1 MNRIKMTNDEIKGYI
16 GSDSYD
22 FPKYA
27 SQIMNWANQISQG
40 TRPRVVGQMSD
51 LIQQFPGRTIQEWE
65 QWYTQKHPKAIQ
77 EATRK
82 VYEMVENFKEVI
94 LKIDEDMVKDWLRDL
109 VVLKTFTGLRFQ
121 EAILKKVSECLQTNC
136 RLSTAEEESKGI
148 DGHIGDTPVSIKP
161 HTYKAQSLSLSEQ
174 IDVSII
180 YYEKKKTGLLIEYD
194 L

>member
-1 MNRIKMTNDEIKGYI
+1 MKRIKMNNDEIKEYV

-65 QWYTQKHPKAIQ
+65 KWYVQKHPTAI
-77 EATRK
+77 EDATKK

-94 LKIDEDMVKDWLRDL
+94 LNIDEDMVRDWIRDL

-121 EAILKKVSECLQTNC
+121 EAILKKTLPS
-136 RLSTAEEESKGI
+136 
-148 DGHIGDTPVSIKP
+148 
-161 HTYKAQSLSLSEQ
+161 
-174 IDVSII
+174 
-180 YYEKKKTGLLIEYD
+180 
-194 L
+194 

>member
-1 MNRIKMTNDEIKGYI
+1 
-16 GSDSYD
+16 
-22 FPKYA
+22 
-27 SQIMNWANQISQG
+27 
-40 TRPRVVGQMSD
+40 MSD

-94 LKIDEDMVKDWLRDL
+94 LKIDEDMAKDWVRDL

-136 RLSTAEEESKGI
+136 RRSTAEEESKGI
-148 DGHIGDTPVSIKP
+148 DGYIGDTPVSIKP
-161 HTYKAQSLSLSEQ
+161 HTYKAQSLSISEQ

-180 YYEKKKTGLLIEYD
+180 YYDKKKTGLTIEYD